1 MSSGGLYLALDS
13 VTKEIQASA
22 AAEVARIRK
31 EMDDEIAAIN
41 AQTEAQISEMKEK
54 QDKRVAEEKETLARQ
69 ERSSVDLESKKLVLS
84 KKKEILAEAFE
95 SALQQLENVPADKK
109 LAYYKAMVNSAKTI
123 IPAPKAI
130 ISEKDTFSAA
140 DLGVVSVEKDSKIRS
155 GLLLQSED
163 GKVEVDMQF
172 EVILQNIWDNNL
184 KQLSEILFG

>member
-1 MSSGGLYLALDS
+1 MALDS

-69 ERSSVDLESKKLVLS
+69 ERSSADLESKKLVLS

-123 IPAPKAI
+123 IPAPKVI

-140 DLGVVSVEKDSKIRS
+140 DLGVVSVEKDPRVRS

-163 GKVEVDMQF
+163 GKIEVDMQF